1 MDLAVVVR
9 GRSRWPVVRHGPG
22 GGARHCTG
30 PLCICKLGSRPVDSL
45 QPSPLSRPVIE
56 RQAPTFESS
65 QDRQYA
71 LVSHHYAPSL
81 LQVSVPIVF
90 FQCDVQRTRVP
101 ACRAQN
107 ARAVVRRRGR
117 GTRAAAAR
125 IPEEHRAQSVEERPR
140 RIRPPPG
147 GAQLVDPR
155 MRNSGEFAAWLNSEE
170 TKQKLQGKEVLMY
183 CTGGIR
189 CERATALLNKMT
201 SEDDGFKV
209 QGVSHVRGGIERYL
223 KTFPSGG
230 YWTGMNYLFDR
241 RQEQLPENHNLVDLA
256 GKPMGSDQLAEAIA
270 GEVLSRR
277 ETTAAAVE
285 PPQPKCCVCARP
297 YALYRGQ
304 FHCAMRECKVPVIVC
319 PACAPK
325 CSRSLLRCPL
335 CTEGYTA
342 PKQRPAFLR
351 KAAMETDATAKSETE
366 FTQGSTSH
374 VGTKFSPNRRIFFG
388 KLPLHV
394 HASTLR
400 EYVVRCCDGAVNVER
415 VLWAIDPSTCG
426 FYGSAFVELSSDVEA
441 ERVLSQ
447 ASLVLDKQLAAL
459 SRCKKRKRRRPS
471 AGAED
476 NPLWALKLLGTQKR
490 HPANRKV
497 FRASCASSCAI

>member
-1 MDLAVVVR
+1 MKNNVLERHVVA
-9 GRSRWPVVRHGPG
+9 W
-22 GGARHCTG
+22 
-30 PLCICKLGSRPVDSL
+30 LQL
-45 QPSPLSRPVIE
+45 QPFTKFLKR
-56 RQAPTFESS
+56 
-65 QDRQYA
+65 
-71 LVSHHYAPSL
+71 H
-81 LQVSVPIVF
+81 VP
-90 FQCDVQRTRVP
+90 
-101 ACRAQN
+101 
-107 ARAVVRRRGR
+107 
-117 GTRAAAAR
+117 
-125 IPEEHRAQSVEERPR
+125 
-140 RIRPPPG
+140 
-147 GAQLVDPR
+147 
-155 MRNSGEFAAWLNSEE
+155 GETIHWIFAAWLNSEE

-319 PACAPK
+319 PACATK

-351 KAAMETDATAKSETE
+351 KAVMETDATAKSETE

-394 HASTLR
+394 RASTLR
-400 EYVVRCCDGAVNVER
+400 EFVVRCCDGAVNVER

-426 FYGSAFVELSSDVEA
+426 FYGSAFVELRSDVEA

-447 ASLVLDKQLAAL
+447 ASHVLDKQLAAL

-476 NPLWALKLLGTQKR
+476 NPLWALKLLGTEKR
-490 HPANRKV
+490 VKLGFAASISSSQSDGCTFESEIPPLP
-497 FRASCASSCAI
+497 ASCK